1 MNLICGIPQTITA
14 TFSIHIFMCAMLMII
29 LGKTQLGSIEPVK
42 KTLPRSYESTISLQI
57 GSSHTII
64 SHCHYQFSSNCYT
77 PMWHTTSSGGKLLTC
92 WIMYRVDR
100 PTDTYERGFF
110 HCLWWFGT
118 SLVCT
123 DFISILCTKISIL
136 NQDVVSNICF
146 DYHS

>member
-1 MNLICGIPQTITA
+1 
-14 TFSIHIFMCAMLMII
+14 MCTMLMII

-100 PTDTYERGFF
+100 PTDTYERGFL
-110 HCLWWFGT
+110 HCLWWFAT
-118 SLVCT
+118 SLVCRRFHICFVYK
-123 DFISILCTKISIL
+123 DFIALMQECMIQC
-136 NQDVVSNICF
+136 CF
-146 DYHS
+146 KTDLYWSL